1 MIRRLCVCHGNIC
14 RSVGAQYI
22 LQDLVNRN
30 KLAKDFLIDSAA
42 TSTEEIGNP
51 IYPPMKA
58 ALERAHIP
66 IGAHRARQ
74 LRKEDYSLYDLFIGM
89 DEENEYYMRQILGE
103 DPDSKIHYLMEYT
116 DSPEEIIEDPW
127 YTRKFDHCTDQL
139 KRGCQGLLAHLVIQI
154 SNSKSGPV
162 H

>member
-1 MIRRLCVCHGNIC
+1 MRC
-14 RSVGAQYI
+14 
-22 LQDLVNRN
+22 
-30 KLAKDFLIDSAA
+30 
-42 TSTEEIGNP
+42 
-51 IYPPMKA
+51 YPPMKA

-66 IGAHRARQ
+66 ICAHRARQ

-127 YTRKFDHCTDQL
+127 YTRNRDHCTDLL
-139 KRGCQGLLAHLVIQI
+139 KRGCQGLLAHFVIQI
-154 SNSKSGPV
+154 SNSNSGPV